1 MGNLKFRS
9 NAVNLNWINGDDDKM
24 VKVMNCEEYQEWRE
38 PKFGFLSK
46 MDKVQFLSGLSV
58 FIIWAGIII
67 TCGFKFGEWLFLPIV
82 LCAVGAIAALTS
94 KMCMKV

>member
-38 PKFGFLSK
+38 PKFGFFRKRDEL
-46 MDKVQFLSGLSV
+46 QFIGGTALFTIGAVIIVICGLE
-58 FIIWAGIII
+58 
-67 TCGFKFGEWLFLPIV
+67 CGKWLFLPFV
-82 LCAVGAIAALTS
+82 MSVVGAIVALTS
-94 KMCMKV
+94 KTCMRA